1 MGSVYSLWFTRAFV
15 LFQFLHNSLI
25 NMKAFII
32 LAVAAMGYAA
42 PAADP
47 QLLQSGLPAGPLTP
61 AWGNGVLTPRGVRPI
76 NLEGFSEDVNQ
87 DGFVD
92 PIGHAVA
99 PVAVAAPAVHYA
111 AAPVVNYAL
120 PAVKPVEVKVE
131 KVEPVEIKAPVVT
144 YAAAPALAAPVHYAA
159 PAHYVHHAVVH
170 RPVATHTY
178 TVPVSTHVE
187 TTHVGTHTYTNTLP
201 HVLGAGAPILGGLP
215 VVAAAKPAEE
225 AAVAEE

>member
-1 MGSVYSLWFTRAFV
+1 MKPFFGV
-15 LFQFLHNSLI
+15 L
-25 NMKAFII
+25 AAA
-32 LAVAAMGYAA
+32 AVASAA

-61 AWGNGVLTPRGVRPI
+61 AWGNGVLTPRGVRPL

-92 PIGHAVA
+92 PIGAAVA
-99 PVAVAAPAVHYA
+99 PVAVAAPAVYA
-111 AAPVVNYAL
+111 AAAPAVHYGGYAL

-131 KVEPVEIKAPVVT
+131 KVEPVEVKAPVVT
-144 YAAAPALAAPVHYAA
+144 YAAAPALAHPVHYAA
-159 PAHYVHHAVVH
+159 PVAAVHHAVVH
-170 RPVATHTY
+170 QPVATHTY
-178 TVPVSTHVE
+178 TVPVSSHVE
-187 TTHVGTHTYTNTLP
+187 TVHVGTHTYTNTLP

-215 VVAAAKPAEE
+215 VVAAAKPAEAE

>member
-1 MGSVYSLWFTRAFV
+1 MGTFV
-15 LFQFLHNSLI
+15 LFQILLNTFI
-25 NMKAFII
+25 NMKPFFGVLAAA
-32 LAVAAMGYAA
+32 AVASAA

-61 AWGNGVLTPRGVRPI
+61 AWGNGVRPL

-92 PIGHAVA
+92 PIGAAVA

-111 AAPVVNYAL
+111 GYAL

-131 KVEPVEIKAPVVT
+131 KVEPVEVKAPVVT
-144 YAAAPALAAPVHYAA
+144 YAAAPALAHPVHYAA
-159 PAHYVHHAVVH
+159 PVAAVHHAVVH
-170 RPVATHTY
+170 QPVATHTY
-178 TVPVSTHVE
+178 TVPVSQHIE
-187 TTHVGTHTYTNTLP
+187 TVHVGTHTYTSTLP

-215 VVAAAKPAEE
+215 VVAAAKPADENG
-225 AAVAEE
+225 VAEE

>member
-1 MGSVYSLWFTRAFV
+1 MGVSV
-15 LFQFLHNSLI
+15 LFVVHQNICLVSIYSQLI

-76 NLEGFSEDVNQ
+76 NLKGFSEDVNQ

-92 PIGHAVA
+92 PIGAAVA
-99 PVAVAAPAVHYA
+99 PVAVAAPAVHA
-111 AAPVVNYAL
+111 VAAPAVHYAGYAL

-131 KVEPVEIKAPVVT
+131 KVEPVEVKAPVVT
-144 YAAAPALAAPVHYAA
+144 YAAAPALAHPVHYAA
-159 PAHYVHHAVVH
+159 PVAAVHHAVVH
-170 RPVATHTY
+170 QPVAT
-178 TVPVSTHVE
+178 
-187 TTHVGTHTYTNTLP
+187 
-201 HVLGAGAPILGGLP
+201 
-215 VVAAAKPAEE
+215 
-225 AAVAEE
+225 

>member
-1 MGSVYSLWFTRAFV
+1 LWFTRTFV

-159 PAHYVHHAVVH
+159 PLVHQTVVH

-178 TVPVSTHVE
+178 TVPVSTHTE
-187 TTHVGTHTYTNTLP
+187 TVHVGTHTYTNTLP

>member
-1 MGSVYSLWFTRAFV
+1 MGVYYLWFTKTFV
-15 LFQFLHNSLI
+15 LFQILLNTFN
-25 NMKAFII
+25 NMNPFFGVLAAA
-32 LAVAAMGYAA
+32 AVATAA

-76 NLEGFSEDVNQ
+76 NLEGFTEDVNQ

-144 YAAAPALAAPVHYAA
+144 YAAAPALAHPVHYAGAYAA
-159 PAHYVHHAVVH
+159 PALAHTVVH
-170 RPVATHTY
+170 RPV
-178 TVPVSTHVE
+178 
-187 TTHVGTHTYTNTLP
+187 
-201 HVLGAGAPILGGLP
+201 
-215 VVAAAKPAEE
+215 
-225 AAVAEE
+225 

>member
-1 MGSVYSLWFTRAFV
+1 MGVSVLFVFTRTFV
-15 LFQFLHNSLI
+15 LFQFLHHSLI

-42 PAADP
+42 PVADP

-111 AAPVVNYAL
+111 AAPVV
-120 PAVKPVEVKVE
+120 
-131 KVEPVEIKAPVVT
+131 T
-144 YAAAPALAAPVHYAA
+144 YAAPPALAAPVHYAA
-159 PAHYVHHAVVH
+159 PLVHQTVVH

-178 TVPVSTHVE
+178 TVPVSTHTE
-187 TTHVGTHTYTNTLP
+187 TVHVGTHTYTNTLP